1 MISFLLDYQGSVF
14 HLAQC
19 QVPSKDRLTIATI
32 TLNERQKNI
41 SYVEL
46 VAVMK
51 ISASY
56 LCELSSLDPYNY
68 IDVPRVYYTSSTQ
81 LICFR
86 LSLRVIVTIVR
97 LSLL

>member
-41 SYVEL
+41 SCVEL
-46 VAVMK
+46 VSVMK
-51 ISASY
+51 INASH
-56 LCELSSLDPYNY
+56 LSELSSLDPYNY
-68 IDVPRVYYTSSTQ
+68 IDVPGVY
-81 LICFR
+81 
-86 LSLRVIVTIVR
+86 
-97 LSLL
+97 

>member
-19 QVPSKDRLTIATI
+19 QVPSKDR

-41 SYVEL
+41 SCVEI

-68 IDVPRVYYTSSTQ
+68 IDVPDVYYTSSTQ

-86 LSLRVIVTIVR
+86 LSLRVIVAIVR

>member
-1 MISFLLDYQGSVF
+1 MSFNSFMISFLLDYR

-19 QVPSKDRLTIATI
+19 QVPSKDRPTITTI

-41 SYVEL
+41 SCVEL

-51 ISASY
+51 INASY

-68 IDVPRVYYTSSTQ
+68 IDVFGVY
-81 LICFR
+81 
-86 LSLRVIVTIVR
+86 
-97 LSLL
+97 